1 MLYINNLGK
10 SNLGPPGARS
20 LTIWVNGCSRNCKG
34 CISAEANRMRAPI
47 VLSERFVALMYKEG
61 GYDLLILSGGEPF
74 LQVSELARTINEI
87 ALLTGKK
94 PPVICYTGNTKE
106 GIEER
111 NDAAAKALLSL
122 TDLLIDGEY
131 IQELDSNDRYKGS
144 DNQRMIF
151 LTDRFSPEDFPPMKR
166 SISIRLGSDHLA
178 MSGIPT
184 ASQAETWKNI
194 KKEW

>member
-1 MLYINNLGK
+1 MLYINNLGG
-10 SNLGPPGARS
+10 SDLGPPNAKNF
-20 LTIWVNGCSRNCKG
+20 TIWVNGCGRNCKG
-34 CISAEANRMRAPI
+34 CISAEANKMNAPV
-47 VLSERFVALMYKEG
+47 VLSEHFVALLYKEG
-61 GYDLLILSGGEPF
+61 GYSLLIISGGEPF
-74 LQVSELARTINEI
+74 LQASELARTINEI

-111 NDAAAKALLSL
+111 NDAAAKALLSS

-166 SISIRLGSDHLA
+166 SISIRLDGDHIA
-178 MSGIPT
+178 MSGIPSS
-184 ASQAETWKNI
+184 SQARAWNI
-194 KKEW
+194 LKKEW

>member
-34 CISAEANRMRAPI
+34 CISAAANRMRAPI

-74 LQVSELARTINEI
+74 LQASELARTINEI

-106 GIEER
+106 WIEGR
-111 NDAAAKALLSL
+111 NDAAALLSL

-131 IQELDSNDRYKGS
+131 IQEQDSSDRYKGS

-151 LTDRFSPEDFPPMKR
+151 YTGRFSIDDFPPMKR
-166 SISIRLGSDHLA
+166 SISIKPGGDHIA
-178 MSGIPT
+178 MSGIPSS
-184 ASQAETWKNI
+184 SQARVWNI
-194 KKEW
+194 LKKEW